1 VRRYIAV
8 LAALTLIV
16 VLARG
21 AELALTKGLNYYG
34 ASPLNN
40 EPFGTSYAL
49 LILNRSG
56 FYAYTINDWLSFYLT
71 KPSDDYC
78 TVFVVISPTKPF
90 APIDAMIFRALV
102 DRGVNAVLADEVGTI
117 NTLINALGLNVSI
130 SGAIVFRSPFIETVL
145 AGNRSIPVVFG
156 TSSFIDGSDER
167 CLPIATHEDEVI
179 AVRCVYG
186 KSSLAIFADGDPFLN
201 NALAVE
207 SPLNPSRILIAAL
220 IRDLCGDRGGAYV
233 VFDAA
238 HYSYRALSLSEIA
251 TLNSDEALQAL
262 LDPNRVIKPLYEWI
276 NMVLQGSI
284 EARLSLA
291 TVITVIAVP
300 LVKMLFRV
308 SREAPKAYE
317 EIRFVSAYRFVANI
331 CRTRKHEEICRSV
344 AGARRL
350 TELSRRLDEKLRA
363 ELKLRTEL
371 LRLFLA
377 EGSAE
382 HR

>member
-1 VRRYIAV
+1 MRRYIAV
-8 LAALTLIV
+8 FVALTVIV

-21 AELALTKGLNYYG
+21 AEPTLTKGLNYDG
-34 ASPLNN
+34 ANPLNS

-49 LILNRSG
+49 LISNRSG

-78 TVFVVISPTKPF
+78 TVFAVISPTKPF
-90 APIDAMIFRALV
+90 APIDAMVFRALV
-102 DRGVNAVLADEVGTI
+102 DGGINAVLADEIGTI

-130 SGAIVFRSPFIETVL
+130 SGVIVFRSPFIETVL
-145 AGNRSIPVVFG
+145 VGNRSIPVVFG

-167 CLPIATHEDEVI
+167 CLPIATHEDKVI

-186 KSSLAIFADGDPFLN
+186 NSSLAIFADGDPFLN

-207 SPLNPSRILIAAL
+207 SPLNPSRILITSL
-220 IRDLCGDRGGAYV
+220 VRDLCGVRGRANV

-251 TLNSDEALQAL
+251 ALNGDEALQAL
-262 LDPNRVIKPLYEWI
+262 FDPNRIIKPLYEWI
-276 NMVLQGSI
+276 NMALQRSI

-300 LVKMLFRV
+300 LVKVLFRV
-308 SREAPKAYE
+308 SRETPKAYE

-331 CRTRKHEEICRSV
+331 CRSRKHEEICRSV

-350 TELSRRLDEKLRA
+350 TELSRRLDEKLRE

>member
-8 LAALTLIV
+8 FVVLIVIV

-21 AELALTKGLNYYG
+21 AEPTLTKGLNYYG
-34 ASPLNN
+34 ASPLNGD
-40 EPFGTSYAL
+40 PFGTSYAL

-56 FYAYTINDWLSFYLT
+56 FYAYAIDDWLSFYLT

-90 APIDAMIFRALV
+90 APIDAMVFRGLV
-102 DRGVNAVLADEVGTI
+102 DSGVNAVLADEIGTI

-130 SGAIVFRSPFIETVL
+130 SGDIAFKSPFIEAVL
-145 AGNRSIPVVFG
+145 VKNRSIPVVFG
-156 TSSFIDGSDER
+156 TSSYIDGSDGR
-167 CLPIATHEDEVI
+167 CLPIATREDKVI

-207 SPLNPSRILIAAL
+207 SPLNPSRILITTL
-220 IRDLCGDRGGAYV
+220 IRDLCGDRGRANV

-251 TLNSDEALQAL
+251 SLNSNEALQAL
-262 LDPNRVIKPLYEWI
+262 LDPNRVIKPLYEWV
-276 NMVLQGSI
+276 NMVLQRSI

-291 TVITVIAVP
+291 TVVAMIAAP
-300 LVKMLFRV
+300 LVKVLFRA
-308 SREAPKAYE
+308 SRETPKAYE
-317 EIRFVSAYRFVANI
+317 EIRFVSAYRLVANI
-331 CRTRKHEEICRSV
+331 CRTRKHEEICRSI

-350 TELSRRLDEKLRA
+350 TELSRRLDEKLRE

-377 EGSAE
+377 ERSSE

>member
-1 VRRYIAV
+1 VRRHIAV
-8 LAALTLIV
+8 LVALTVIV

-21 AELALTKGLNYYG
+21 AEPTLTKGLNYYG
-34 ASPLNN
+34 ASPLNSD
-40 EPFGTSYAL
+40 PFGTSYAL

-56 FYAYTINDWLSFYLT
+56 FHTYTINDWLSFHLT
-71 KPSDDYC
+71 KPSSDYC
-78 TVFVVISPTKPF
+78 TVFAVISPTKPF
-90 APIDAMIFRALV
+90 APIDAMVFRALV
-102 DRGVNAVLADEVGTI
+102 DSGVNTVLADEVGTI
-117 NTLINALGLNVSI
+117 NTLINALELNVSI
-130 SGAIVFRSPFIETVL
+130 SGVIAFRSPFIETVRV
-145 AGNRSIPVVFG
+145 GNMSIPVVFG

-167 CLPIATHEDEVI
+167 CTPIAIHEDKVI

-207 SPLNPSRILIAAL
+207 SPLNPSRILITTL
-220 IRDLCGDRGGAYV
+220 VRDLCGDGGRANV

-251 TLNSDEALQAL
+251 ALSSDEALQAL

-276 NMVLQGSI
+276 NMVLQRSI

-291 TVITVIAVP
+291 AVVSMIVAP
-300 LVKMLFRV
+300 LVKTLFRV

-317 EIRFVSAYRFVANI
+317 EIRFASAYRFVADI
-331 CRTRKHEEICRSV
+331 CRSRKHEEVCRLV

-350 TELSRRLDEKLRA
+350 TELSRRLDEKLRE

-377 EGSAE
+377 ERSAE